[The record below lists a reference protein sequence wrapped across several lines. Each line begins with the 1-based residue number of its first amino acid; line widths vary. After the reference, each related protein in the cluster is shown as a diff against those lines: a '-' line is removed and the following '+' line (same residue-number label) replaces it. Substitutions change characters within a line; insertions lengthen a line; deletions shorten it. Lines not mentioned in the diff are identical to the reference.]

1 MKTIILTLIV
11 IFVVFEVIEH
21 IVLPLLSFGM
31 KRNKKPM
38 NGQAGMIGRVVEVK
52 EWNNTEGQVSVNG
65 ELWRA
70 ESSTPLAPSSKAVI
84 QDISGLTLKVEM
96 LNEK

>member
-1 MKTIILTLIV
+1 MKTIIVTLIIVFV
-11 IFVVFEVIEH
+11 IYEIIEH
-21 IVLPLLSFGM
+21 IVVPLLSSG
-31 KRNKKPM
+31 KRRNIKSM
-38 NGQAGMIGRVVEVK
+38 SGQAGMIGIVVEVK

-70 ESSTPLAPSSKAVI
+70 VSNTPLVPSSKAVI
-84 QDISGLTLKVEM
+84 QDVKGLTLKVEI

>member
-1 MKTIILTLIV
+1 MTTIIITVII
-11 IFVVFEVIEH
+11 IFVFFEVIEH

-38 NGQAGMIGRVVEVK
+38 NGQDRMIGRVVEVK
-52 EWNNTEGQVSVNG
+52 DWENTEGQVSING

-70 ESSTPLAPSSKAVI
+70 VSSTPLVPSSKAVI
-84 QDISGLTLKVEM
+84 QDIKGLTLKVGI
-96 LNEK
+96 LNEQ